1 MPLLNHVLI
10 VEDSRSVR
18 DLLAAHVEEIEGVD
32 FVTAAS
38 LAEAQEIL
46 NKDSSLFLC
55 AVLDLNLPDAPDGE
69 IVDLVQKFDIPVI
82 VLTGSLDKAVK
93 QTMNAKLIV
102 EYVIKRNLDELE
114 YVISLIKNIFNN
126 QFAKVL
132 VVDDSPSFRL
142 YLAMLLRHF
151 RYSVLLASDGE
162 EALALINEN
171 PDISLI
177 ITDYNMPK
185 MNGLKLIEE
194 VRKNYKREDLA
205 ILGLS
210 IVANKEL
217 TVQLLKTGAN
227 DYMTKPIM
235 VDEFYCRVSQS
246 VNMVRNVRT
255 IKESSTTDFLTKVSN
270 RRSLFD
276 SGKVLYENAR
286 RGTLHIAMAMI
297 DADFFKKVN
306 DTYGHDAGDKLLI
319 ALARTLKHTVRPTDI
334 VARFGGEEFVCIAVI
349 NKPEDAAEVF
359 ERVRCEIE
367 ALTVTFGEHY
377 LNVTMSIGV
386 TTALCDSFEGMLK
399 RADRALYRA
408 KEGGRNCVVVD

>member
-1 MPLLNHVLI
+1 
-10 VEDSRSVR
+10 
-18 DLLAAHVEEIEGVD
+18 
-32 FVTAAS
+32 
-38 LAEAQEIL
+38 
-46 NKDSSLFLC
+46 
-55 AVLDLNLPDAPDGE
+55 
-69 IVDLVQKFDIPVI
+69 
-82 VLTGSLDKAVK
+82 
-93 QTMNAKLIV
+93 
-102 EYVIKRNLDELE
+102 
-114 YVISLIKNIFNN
+114 
-126 QFAKVL
+126 
-132 VVDDSPSFRL
+132 
-142 YLAMLLRHF
+142 
-151 RYSVLLASDGE
+151 
-162 EALALINEN
+162 
-171 PDISLI
+171 
-177 ITDYNMPK
+177 

-377 LNVTMSIGV
+377 LNVTTSIGV